1 MALPSWVVLPRTRN
15 DHNSKDGGNK
25 ETFFDKGFVLNVL
38 LATHPPRQ
46 TLVVAVTLFTGLS
59 PPVPSIPHRTTQ
71 TGRVWSA
78 CPPLLIDNPI
88 PPLHHLIE
96 LYLLPLSFPPR
107 SFSAPTFLDAV
118 TFAHTT
124 PDTPGPINTIH
135 WRCVS
140 ALTRIS
146 PAPYRSWFFADFL
159 TPACLTQVAPHI
171 TPRTYNT

>member
-78 CPPLLIDNPI
+78 CPTLLIDNDVGHIIRRIFP
-88 PPLHHLIE
+88 
-96 LYLLPLSFPPR
+96 FPPPR
-107 SFSAPTFLDAV
+107 PTVYPPRLLCLPNLIFLCNPSSQNPPFDIVDLPVFAV
-118 TFAHTT
+118 FQTLHPSLIPHA
-124 PDTPGPINTIH
+124 IH
-135 WRCVS
+135 
-140 ALTRIS
+140 
-146 PAPYRSWFFADFL
+146 PAPLLHSL
-159 TPACLTQVAPHI
+159 TSTTVLSYTNALVSF
-171 TPRTYNT
+171 R